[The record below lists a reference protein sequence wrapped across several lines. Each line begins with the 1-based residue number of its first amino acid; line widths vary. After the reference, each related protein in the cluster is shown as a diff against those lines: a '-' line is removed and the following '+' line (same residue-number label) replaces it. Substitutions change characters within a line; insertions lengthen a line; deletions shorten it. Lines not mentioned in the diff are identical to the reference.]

1 MNTLKPILIAIK
13 ITKKEVIKARDLFE
27 SIFKFKKFPMR
38 PPAKTAKKSGQYEK
52 VSFNIVSF
60 VSCPKT
66 PEIELI
72 SMNKDAVVAIFLGL
86 SSFNKKRI
94 GLKKIPPPIPTIP
107 EISPKTEP
115 IEIEM
120 KKLIFFIVIFLSS

>member
-27 SIFKFKKFPMR
+27 RIFKFKKFPMR

-72 SMNKDAVVAIFLGL
+72 SMNKDAVVAIF
-86 SSFNKKRI
+86 
-94 GLKKIPPPIPTIP
+94 
-107 EISPKTEP
+107 
-115 IEIEM
+115 
-120 KKLIFFIVIFLSS
+120 